1 MVGMLSYRTNRPA
14 LVPSSPGSPSGTVT
28 QHTRAGF
35 LPMLLACLERGSER
49 RFPRSLNR
57 TVQSSTRIGMWATRY
72 PSPWASK
79 ADASPGHRQSQGSD
93 RSEPSQRIDGL
104 GIGAAV
110 GGRCPART
118 PLQADPTGSGAP
130 SIKHSERTW
139 TCRIKVVP
147 FPGQGPAGRVHCI
160 EQPPSPRCSVHPR
173 PFGGGRAL
181 GRSKRR
187 TYLSEV
193 ER

>member
-1 MVGMLSYRTNRPA
+1 MGMLSYRMNRPA

-104 GIGAAV
+104 GKAQQREAGV
-110 GGRCPART
+110 RLVPLCKRT
-118 PLQADPTGSGAP
+118 RPELAP
-130 SIKHSERTW
+130 RVQLGSERTW
-139 TCRIKVVP
+139 ICRIQALS

-160 EQPPSPRCSVHPR
+160 E
-173 PFGGGRAL
+173 
-181 GRSKRR
+181 
-187 TYLSEV
+187 
-193 ER
+193 

>member
-1 MVGMLSYRTNRPA
+1 MWIFLLDNSWGLGKMGMLSYRMNRPA

-35 LPMLLACLERGSER
+35 LPMYQPVLSGVPYGGFL
-49 RFPRSLNR
+49 RSLNR
-57 TVQSSTRIGMWATRY
+57 TVQSGTRIGMWATRY

-104 GIGAAV
+104 GIGAAA

-118 PLQADPTGSGAP
+118 PLQADPTGTG
-130 SIKHSERTW
+130 
-139 TCRIKVVP
+139 
-147 FPGQGPAGRVHCI
+147 
-160 EQPPSPRCSVHPR
+160 PPSTVGQREDMDMPNPSSTVS
-173 PFGGGRAL
+173 RA
-181 GRSKRR
+181 GTSR
-187 TYLSEV
+187 
-193 ER
+193 